1 MRSKQDKR
9 WTTGSRRRPEESGRL
24 DGCVITAATEDQGRV
39 PAEQTL
45 GEIILSVLAALFPD
59 IHYLV

>member
-1 MRSKQDKR
+1 M
-9 WTTGSRRRPEESGRL
+9 
-24 DGCVITAATEDQGRV
+24 ITAATEDQGRV

-59 IHYLV
+59 IHYSFVYSCSVENILKVVVLLISEI